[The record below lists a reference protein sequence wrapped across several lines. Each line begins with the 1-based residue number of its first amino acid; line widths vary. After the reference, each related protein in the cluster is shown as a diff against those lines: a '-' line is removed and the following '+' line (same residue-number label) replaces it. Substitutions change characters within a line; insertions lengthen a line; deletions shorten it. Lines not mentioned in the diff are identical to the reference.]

1 MFELFFS
8 GGKNVGRQAAP
19 SELFRETLVHK
30 TVLTEL
36 GWGIRE
42 TKTILGLNLNGHW
55 EQSKAA
61 TNILKVKGPS
71 TDIAK

>member
-1 MFELFFS
+1 MYLKLNNGFRYLSCFFLVE
-8 GGKNVGRQAAP
+8 KNVGRQAAP

-42 TKTILGLNLNGHW
+42 TKTILGLNLNGH
-55 EQSKAA
+55 
-61 TNILKVKGPS
+61 
-71 TDIAK
+71 